1 MFGNNYREEFQNSS
15 FQLEEA
21 KRFWTHSIITMDP
34 FVRKLTIQQ
43 YEDFILVLSEELDKY
58 KRQLEPSMGIPI
70 KFPPDLQKKANTL
83 EALSSSLETIK
94 KAIKKEDYEGQNYL
108 YQLPI
113 TSDLNSL
120 HKKRS

>member
-1 MFGNNYREEFQNSS
+1 
-15 FQLEEA
+15 
-21 KRFWTHSIITMDP
+21 MDP

-58 KRQLEPSMGIPI
+58 KRKLEPSMGIPI

-83 EALSSSLETIK
+83 EALSSALETIK

-108 YQLPI
+108 YQLPF

-120 HKKRS
+120 HKKNEKFLFNNKDFDYSKFIVIFFQNFT